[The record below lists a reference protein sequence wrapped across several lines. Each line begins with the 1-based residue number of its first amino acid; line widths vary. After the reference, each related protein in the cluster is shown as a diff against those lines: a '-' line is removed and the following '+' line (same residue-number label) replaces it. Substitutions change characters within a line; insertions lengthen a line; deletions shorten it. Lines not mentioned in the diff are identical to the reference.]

1 MPKTGYISGIM
12 AINMKITDKLLQAVD
27 GLSPTAIA
35 EKAQISRTLVYRV
48 QQGKPVNTTTAQK
61 IFDACRELRK
71 LKQTG

>member
-1 MPKTGYISGIM
+1 
-12 AINMKITDKLLQAVD
+12 MKIADELQKAVS

-71 LKQTG
+71 PRQTG